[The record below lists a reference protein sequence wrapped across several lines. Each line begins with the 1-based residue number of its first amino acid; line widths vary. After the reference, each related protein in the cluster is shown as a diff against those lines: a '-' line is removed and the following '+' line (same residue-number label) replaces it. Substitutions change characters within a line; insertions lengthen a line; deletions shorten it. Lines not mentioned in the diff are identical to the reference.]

1 MSHTISETWKVEVNN
16 LRFSDS
22 DVLEFCMN
30 ENRFLNL
37 GLTALTVR
45 SDLYAVF
52 TLQVYIPKDYKKIS

>member
-1 MSHTISETWKVEVNN
+1 
-16 LRFSDS
+16 
-22 DVLEFCMN
+22 MN